1 MAEAS
6 TSSFA
11 SLLANAADTKADFDF
26 GKLNKSY
33 WEGKDQFAKNEL
45 RDAFRDG
52 LPLDANG
59 QPDWGTMSKVLIQK
73 GGLEQ
78 GVAAANLDVSRQ
90 QLAAGQRDRA
100 LYAGGGSGQPAPIV
114 SPPSSNRG
122 ASVAVAAPLNRGGEQ
137 PSTAAQ
143 PPAAPKGGTTIGQY
157 LMAAGIPNDQIG
169 TAGASIARQLG
180 VDDPNAQ
187 IDTNDIRI
195 RNVLVPA
202 VQQLK
207 RMGIGQVVQQQP
219 QTAQIAPPQAPQPAQ
234 AIPQP
239 PQPPATAQVAPD
251 FNSRFSAARPG
262 QADAEL
268 ARLRYLSG
276 STDKGTAEAARA
288 ELKIRL
294 EGQQPPNEVK
304 LYNQAVSQGFKGT
317 FEDWQNRTDENT
329 TQRDILT
336 KSILPRIDKSQETAT
351 AARDDIDSI
360 HRARAELDKPG
371 GIINGAFA
379 DKRLFLAKAANL
391 LGVPNADKINNTE
404 AYGAAIGQRVASM
417 VKAFGSGTAISDG
430 DRRFAAAMAGGNI
443 ELDEKSMRRIL
454 DIGEKAA
461 RGKIDY
467 HNTSVDKVVNANDAL
482 KPARDTFLVKA
493 PDAYQKAA
501 APDPYEK
508 ARDAISKGA
517 PRDAVMQRLQ
527 KAGFDPTKL

>member
-1 MAEAS
+1 MAEAN

-45 RDAFRDG
+45 RDAFREG
-52 LPLDANG
+52 VPLGPDG
-59 QPDWGTMSKVLIQK
+59 QPDFAAMSKTLFQK
-73 GGLEQ
+73 GGLDQ

-100 LYAGGGSGQPAPIV
+100 MYAGSGVGQPAPV
-114 SPPSSNRG
+114 LPPSASRG
-122 ASVAVAAPLNRGGEQ
+122 ASEPVAPPLNRGGAQPAGQ
-137 PSTAAQ
+137 PSQPQGGPQGGSATLGQILTAQ
-143 PPAAPKGGTTIGQY
+143 
-157 LMAAGIPNDQIG
+157 GIPNDQLG
-169 TAGASIARQLG
+169 PASASLARQLG
-180 VDDPNAQ
+180 LEDPNAPINMQ
-187 IDTNDIRI
+187 DPQV

-202 VQQLK
+202 IQQLK
-207 RMGIGQVVQQQP
+207 RAGVGQVVAQQP
-219 QTAQIAPPQAPQPAQ
+219 QTAQAVPQQPQAPATVQ
-234 AIPQP
+234 A
-239 PQPPATAQVAPD
+239 APD
-251 FNSRFSAARPG
+251 FNSRFGAARPG

-268 ARLRYLSG
+268 ARLRFLAG

-294 EGQQPPNEVK
+294 EGQQPTTAMKEAAAMGIPLKES
-304 LYNQAVSQGFKGT
+304 L
-317 FEDWQNRTDENT
+317 DRTDENT

-336 KSILPRIDKSQETAT
+336 KSIIPRIDTSQATAT

-360 HRARAELDKPG
+360 HRARAELDRPG

-391 LGVPNADKINNTE
+391 LGVPNAEKINNTE

-467 HNTSVDKVVNANDAL
+467 HNTFVDKVVNANEGL
-482 KPARDTFLVKA
+482 KSARDTFIVKT
-493 PDAYQKAA
+493 PDAYAKQESLPKLEAGKTQIGGLT
-501 APDPYEK
+501 Y
-508 ARDAISKGA
+508 KGGD
-517 PRDAVMQRLQ
+517 PRDKSNWVR
-527 KAGFDPTKL
+527 

>member
-1 MAEAS
+1 MADI
-6 TSSFA
+6 TQ
-11 SLLANAADTKADFDF
+11 LLANAADTKADFDF

-33 WEGKDQFAKNEL
+33 WDGKDQFAKNEL
-45 RDAFRDG
+45 RDAFREG
-52 LPLDANG
+52 VPLGPDG
-59 QPDWGTMSKVLIQK
+59 QPDFAAMSKTLFQK
-73 GGLEQ
+73 GGLDQ

-100 LYAGGGSGQPAPIV
+100 LYAGGGVGQPAPV
-114 SPPSSNRG
+114 LPPSASRG
-122 ASVAVAAPLNRGGEQ
+122 APEPVAPPLNRGGAQPAGQ
-137 PSTAAQ
+137 PSQ
-143 PPAAPKGGTTIGQY
+143 PQGAPQGGTATLGQY
-157 LMAAGIPNDQIG
+157 LTAAGIPNDQIG
-169 TAGASIARQLG
+169 AASASLARQLG
-180 VDDPNAQ
+180 LEDPNAPINTQ
-187 IDTNDIRI
+187 DPQV

-207 RMGIGQVVQQQP
+207 RMGIGQVVPQQP
-219 QTAQIAPPQAPQPAQ
+219 QTAQAVPQQPQS
-234 AIPQP
+234 
-239 PQPPATAQVAPD
+239 PATAQAAPD

-317 FEDWQNRTDENT
+317 FEDWQNRQDENT

-336 KSILPRIDKSQETAT
+336 KSIIPRIDTSQATAT

-379 DKRLFLAKAANL
+379 DKRLYLAKAANL

-467 HNTSVDKVVNANDAL
+467 HNTFVDKVVNANEGL
-482 KPARDTFLVKA
+482 KSARDTFAVKA
-493 PDAYQKAA
+493 PDAYVKQGALPKLEAGKTQINGLT
-501 APDPYEK
+501 Y
-508 ARDAISKGA
+508 KGGD
-517 PRDAVMQRLQ
+517 PRDKSNWVR
-527 KAGFDPTKL
+527 

>member
-1 MAEAS
+1 MAEAN

-26 GKLNKSY
+26 GKINKSY

-45 RDAFRDG
+45 RDAFREGVPTGPD
-52 LPLDANG
+52 G
-59 QPDWGTMSKVLIQK
+59 QPDFAAMAKTLFQK

-90 QLAAGQRDRA
+90 QLTAGQRDRA
-100 LYAGGGSGQPAPIV
+100 LYAGGGGQPTIV
-114 SPPSSNRG
+114 SPPSTNRG
-122 ASVAVAAPLNRGGEQ
+122 ASVPVAPPLNRGGEQ
-137 PSTAAQ
+137 PSTQPQGAPQAGSATLGQILTAQ
-143 PPAAPKGGTTIGQY
+143 
-157 LMAAGIPNDQIG
+157 GIPNDQLEA
-169 TAGASIARQLG
+169 AGASLARQLG
-180 VDDPNAQ
+180 LSDPNTPINMQ
-187 IDTNDIRI
+187 DPQV
-195 RNVLVPA
+195 RNVLAPA
-202 VQQLK
+202 IQQLK
-207 RMGIGQVVQQQP
+207 RAGIGQVVQQQP
-219 QTAQIAPPQAPQPAQ
+219 QTAQAVPQQPQA
-234 AIPQP
+234 
-239 PQPPATAQVAPD
+239 PATAQAAPD

-262 QADAEL
+262 QEDAEL
-268 ARLRYLSG
+268 RRLRYLAG

-294 EGQQPPNEVK
+294 EGQQPTTAMKEAAAMGIPLKES
-304 LYNQAVSQGFKGT
+304 L
-317 FEDWQNRTDENT
+317 DRTDENT

-336 KSILPRIDKSQETAT
+336 KSIIPRIDTSQATAT

-360 HRARAELDKPG
+360 HRARSELDKPG
-371 GIINGAFA
+371 GVINGAFA

-391 LGVPNADKINNTE
+391 LGVPNAEKINNTE

-467 HNTSVDKVVNANDAL
+467 HNTFVDKVVNANEGL
-482 KPARDTFLVKA
+482 KSARDTFIVKT
-493 PDAYQKAA
+493 PDAYVKQ
-501 APDPYEK
+501 APLPKLEAGKTQIGGLTYKGGDPREK
-508 ARDAISKGA
+508 SNWA
-517 PRDAVMQRLQ
+517 PH
-527 KAGFDPTKL
+527 

>member
-1 MAEAS
+1 MADIAQ
-6 TSSFA
+6 
-11 SLLANAADTKADFDF
+11 LLANAADTKADFDF

-33 WEGKDQFAKNEL
+33 WEGQDQYAKNQL
-45 RDAFRDG
+45 RDAFREG
-52 LPLDANG
+52 VPLGPDG
-59 QPDWGTMSKVLIQK
+59 QPDFAAMAKTLFQR

-100 LYAGGGSGQPAPIV
+100 IYAGGGGGQPV
-114 SPPSSNRG
+114 LPPSANRS
-122 ASVAVAAPLNRGGEQ
+122 ASEPVAPPLNRGGVQSGGQ
-137 PSTAAQ
+137 PGRTATLGQVLTAQ
-143 PPAAPKGGTTIGQY
+143 N
-157 LMAAGIPNDQIG
+157 IPNDQLG
-169 TAGASIARQLG
+169 RASESIARQLG
-180 VDDPNAQ
+180 FSDPNQ
-187 IDTNDIRI
+187 PFDPNDPQI

-202 VQQLK
+202 IQQLK

-219 QTAQIAPPQAPQPAQ
+219 QTVQAVPPQQQ
-234 AIPQP
+234 A
-239 PQPPATAQVAPD
+239 PATAQVAPD

-294 EGQQPPNEVK
+294 ESQQPTNTVK
-304 LYNQAVSQGFKGT
+304 EYNQAVSQGFKGT

-467 HNTSVDKVVNANDAL
+467 HNASVDKVVNANEAL
-482 KPARDTFLVKA
+482 KPARDTFIVKS

>member
-1 MAEAS
+1 MADIDEIISGARGN
-6 TSSFA
+6 TRY
-11 SLLANAADTKADFDF
+11 NFDAIGDPVKTF
-26 GKLNKSY
+26 
-33 WEGKDQFAKNEL
+33 
-45 RDAFRDG
+45 RDAQKQADETNLRRAFKDG
-52 LPLDANG
+52 VPLGPDG
-59 QPDWGTMSKVLIQK
+59 QPDFAAMSKTLFQK

-100 LYAGGGSGQPAPIV
+100 LYAGGGGQPTPIV
-114 SPPSSNRG
+114 SPPSANRG

-137 PSTAAQ
+137 PSQ
-143 PPAAPKGGTTIGQY
+143 PGQPKGGTTIMGVLSAQ
-157 LMAAGIPNDQIG
+157 GIPNDQLG
-169 TAGASIARQLG
+169 PASASIARQIG
-180 VDDPNAQ
+180 VEDPNAP
-187 IDTNDIRI
+187 IDLNNPQV

-202 VQQLK
+202 IQQLK

-219 QTAQIAPPQAPQPAQ
+219 QTAQAAPPQAPQPGQ

-239 PQPPATAQVAPD
+239 QQAPATGQVAPD
-251 FNSRFSAARPG
+251 FNSRFGAARPG

-268 ARLRYLSG
+268 TRLRYLAG

-294 EGQQPPNEVK
+294 EGQQPTNTVK
-304 LYNQAVSQGFKGT
+304 EYNQAVSQGFKGT
-317 FEDWQNRTDENT
+317 FEDWQNRGDENT

-336 KSILPRIDKSQETAT
+336 KSLLPRIDKSQETAS

-391 LGVPNADKINNTE
+391 LGVPNAEKINNTE
-404 AYGAAIGQRVASM
+404 AYGAAIGQRVAAM

-454 DIGEKAA
+454 EIGEKAA

-467 HNTSVDKVVNANDAL
+467 HNASVEKIVNANEAL
-482 KPARDTFLVKA
+482 KPARDTFIVKA
-493 PDAYQKAA
+493 PDAYAKQGPLPKLEAGKTQVNGLT
-501 APDPYEK
+501 Y
-508 ARDAISKGA
+508 KGGD
-517 PRDAVMQRLQ
+517 PRDKSNWVR
-527 KAGFDPTKL
+527 